1 MPHIIIEYSANL
13 SLGYEWEDMLKEC
26 HQILTDTLPTSI
38 ESCRSRIIP
47 CEIFHVGD
55 HRDDDDKAFVAVT
68 IKALV
73 TPERTEEILTNTAKE
88 IFKVIHD
95 RIRNEN
101 LDNNRIDFSVEIV
114 PLSPVYIKDIT

>member
-1 MPHIIIEYSANL
+1 
-13 SLGYEWEDMLKEC
+13 
-26 HQILTDTLPTSI
+26 
-38 ESCRSRIIP
+38 
-47 CEIFHVGD
+47 
-55 HRDDDDKAFVAVT
+55 VT

-73 TPERTEEILTNTAKE
+73 TPERTEEILTNTAKQ

-114 PLSPVYIKDIT
+114 PLSLVYIKDIT